1 MLKLTTKII
10 FASVILFSNIV
21 FAEQSPRQQQAVKL
35 FENLRGFL
43 RACLY
48 SDQCPMNDWQLD
60 ITRKIIANDDR
71 GYYTNASIIFKSG
84 KQNPEAFESSAGE
97 THRTMMTGNT
107 PNSPILVNTDRI
119 ETTTPL
125 LSVENVMALFAHEL
139 VHHLGYVDDAQR
151 IPDQYGIFVSEL
163 LHTRISTQ
171 YFAEDTIEYVMISFP
186 QPISSD
192 GRKVFP
198 KGIYPTVYIRTPT
211 RILGAN
217 LALIA
222 SQGTDFCGG
231 NEIWSAQGQF
241 VGRQM
246 VSQSG
251 DNETYLLTFAMMA
264 RCYSAQ
270 EPALHEVNFKMD
282 VEFEIDT
289 RAKQFV
295 NGSYSFQKTSVDPA
309 NEQSLTIGNVEH
321 TGSVRAGTQFTIT
334 ADVNSRWPLDVT
346 GCGIS
351 IASPAWTGQAEN
363 LPFTV
368 VSTSCRLLELG
379 TNSAK
384 MEATF
389 DVPANAPDGLV
400 LQPKMF
406 GLIMRSTG
414 QYRIG
419 LPIQKTEIRVSGNGV
434 PSTRL
439 VAVVVVDS
447 TGAAV
452 VPSNGVYILSRKK
465 SYYLG
470 FQTEGV
476 TTATDGFVT
485 YAGLDAT
492 SSQVYKFSNLLHTDR
507 GIKWVKGGFYYPIRM
522 TESGRIELRSLNFL
536 EMAFIDVNWNYI
548 SANLEAFTLKMQIQD

>member
-1 MLKLTTKII
+1 MLKQII
-10 FASVILFSNIV
+10 KLIFCSVLLFASVA

-48 SDQCPMNDWQLD
+48 SDQCPMNEWQMD
-60 ITRKIIANDDR
+60 ITRKIVANDDR
-71 GYYTNASIIFKSG
+71 GYYTNSSIVFKSG
-84 KQNPEAFESSAGE
+84 KANPEAFESSAGE

-107 PNSPILVNTDRI
+107 PNSPIVVNNDRLDA
-119 ETTTPL
+119 TTPL

-151 IPDQYGIFVSEL
+151 IPDQYAIFVAEL
-163 LHTRISTQ
+163 LHPRVSTQ
-171 YFAEDTIEYVMISFP
+171 YFADDGIEYVMISFP

-192 GRKVFP
+192 GRKAFP

-217 LALIA
+217 LAQIGA
-222 SQGTDFCGG
+222 QGADFCGA

-246 VSQSG
+246 ISQSG
-251 DNETYLLTFAMMA
+251 DNEKYLLTFAMMA

-270 EPALHEVNFKMD
+270 DNALHEVNFKMD
-282 VEFEIDT
+282 SEFEINA
-289 RAKQFV
+289 RAKQFL
-295 NGSYSFQKTSVDPA
+295 NGTFSFQTTSVDPA

-321 TGSVRAGTQFTIT
+321 TSSVQVGSRFTIT
-334 ADVNSRWPLDVT
+334 ADVTSRWPLDVT

-351 IASPAWTGQAEN
+351 IASPTWRGQEDN

-389 DVPANAPDGLV
+389 EVPANAPDGLV

-406 GLIMRSTG
+406 GLILRSSG
-414 QYRIG
+414 KYRIG
-419 LPIQKTEIRVSGNGV
+419 LPVKSTEIHVSGTTA
-434 PSTRL
+434 PSTR
-439 VAVVVVDS
+439 VVTVVVVDS
-447 TGAAV
+447 TGAQIL
-452 VPSNGVYILSRKK
+452 PSNGVYTLSRRK

-476 TTATDGFVT
+476 ATATDGFIT
-485 YAGLDAT
+485 YAGLDANT
-492 SSQVYKFSNLLHTDR
+492 SQMYQPTNLLHTDR

-522 TESGRIELRSLNFL
+522 IEADRIHMRSLNFL
-536 EMAFIDVNWNYI
+536 VMAFIDTNWNYI
-548 SANLEAFTLKMQIQD
+548 SANLEPFNLKMQIQD